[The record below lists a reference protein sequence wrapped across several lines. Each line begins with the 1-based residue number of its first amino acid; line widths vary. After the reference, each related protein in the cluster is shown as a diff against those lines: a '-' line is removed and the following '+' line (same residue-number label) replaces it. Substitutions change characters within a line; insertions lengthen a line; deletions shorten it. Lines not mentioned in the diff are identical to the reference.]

1 MWRTKLFFLLSFIVV
16 DASCFLSRFLN
27 KAVKRGFTLKPS
39 IKLDLVE
46 KQLEIF
52 WMWMAKHMCKPL
64 KIYS

>member
-1 MWRTKLFFLLSFIVV
+1 MRLVYFL
-16 DASCFLSRFLN
+16 AFLI
-27 KAVKRGFTLKPS
+27 KRVFTLKPS

-52 WMWMAKHMCKPL
+52 WMWMAKHMCKPW